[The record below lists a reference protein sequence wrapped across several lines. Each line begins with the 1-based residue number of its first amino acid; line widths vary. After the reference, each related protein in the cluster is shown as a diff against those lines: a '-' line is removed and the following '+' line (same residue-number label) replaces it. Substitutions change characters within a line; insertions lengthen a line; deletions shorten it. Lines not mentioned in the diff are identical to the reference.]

1 MPIGEARRKAKERYN
16 AKAYNAIKVHVPK
29 GHKA

>member
-16 AKAYNAIKVHVPK
+16 AKAYDAIKVHVPK